1 MAKTDQLIALLER
14 YKKLGIDSQ
23 LDYEKFY
30 LYSIITHST
39 AIEGS
44 TVTEIENQLLF
55 DEGIT
60 AKGRTLVEQMMNLD
74 LKQAYEESI
83 RLAKQHAPI
92 TVDVLKSLSR
102 PLIM

>member
-1 MAKTDQLIALLER
+1 MDKSVNDLIKVLQE
-14 YKKLGIDSQ
+14 YNHLGIRDQ
-23 LDYEKFY
+23 IDYKKFY

-60 AKGRTLVEQMMNLD
+60 AKGKPMVEQLMNLD
-74 LKQAYEESI
+74 LKRAYEQSI
-83 RLAKQHAPI
+83 RWAREHKPF
-92 TVDVLKSLSR
+92 TVEMLR
-102 PLIM
+102 

>member
-1 MAKTDQLIALLER
+1 MAKTMTKKEQLNALIEQ
-14 YKKLGIDSQ
+14 YKQLGIDSQ
-23 LDYEKFY
+23 IDYEKFY

-60 AKGRTLVEQMMNLD
+60 AKGRPP
-74 LKQAYEESI
+74 
-83 RLAKQHAPI
+83 R
-92 TVDVLKSLSR
+92 
-102 PLIM
+102 